1 MKDKRNC
8 IIFIL
13 IIIIACLLGIIISLN
28 NKNKINKEKVVENID
43 FNIEGFYQIGEDLKL
58 FDIAYDDSYSDYFGY
73 LYSSDL
79 IEAKDFDIKAALYLV
94 LYKELNHDGEYTNIS
109 SLEVE
114 KDFYKIFGNNLKYQ
128 PMSFEAGR
136 VFKFN
141 YNEESNSYEF
151 NSPGVGGV
159 YFPEIHLKNISSV
172 ATEDS
177 VIISRKMFYLE
188 YVSNNSGTDLTKVDI
203 YKNIDKKEKIG
214 TMTINE
220 QGVDEEKIF
229 KKYNDKLDIYNFTFT
244 KSDDGNYY
252 FNKVEREK

>member
-1 MKDKRNC
+1 
-8 IIFIL
+8 
-13 IIIIACLLGIIISLN
+13 
-28 NKNKINKEKVVENID
+28 
-43 FNIEGFYQIGEDLKL
+43 
-58 FDIAYDDSYSDYFGY
+58 
-73 LYSSDL
+73 
-79 IEAKDFDIKAALYLV
+79 
-94 LYKELNHDGEYTNIS
+94 
-109 SLEVE
+109 
-114 KDFYKIFGNNLKYQ
+114 
-128 PMSFEAGR
+128 MSFEAGR